1 MKLVLLEQKLNSF
14 AIRSFRDTGDRD
26 YVHAR
31 LAFKTRLVPQFFWSA
46 LHCLEKYLKGTLLIN
61 RVPCKDI
68 SHSVTPLLERMADV
82 GPFTLFVSDG
92 TLALLDRLE
101 GMAEYRY
108 FQVSY
113 FSHDV
118 SIYDLDLA
126 VWEIRRYCQVLDYS
140 RLPEAANLPPLTL
153 ELQRLAG
160 ARDAGQKGTCLSGGW
175 IEDVIAKPKHPA
187 RQALLWNNLFFGPSR
202 RKRIRVPAYEE
213 SGNAPLFLHPE
224 IVDEV
229 RKYIKME
236 KPVADM
242 WREEAARRARETL

>member
-1 MKLVLLEQKLNSF
+1 MKTFLFEQKLNSF
-14 AIRSFRDTGDRD
+14 AVRSFSDTADRD
-26 YVHAR
+26 YVHSR
-31 LAFKTRLVPQFFWSA
+31 LAFRAQLVPQFFWSA

-61 RVPCKDI
+61 RIPCKDV
-68 SHSVTPLLERMADV
+68 SHAATSLLQRMADT
-82 GPFTLFVSDG
+82 GPFSIPVSDR

-113 FSHDV
+113 SHHDV
-118 SIYDLDLA
+118 SVYDLDVA

-140 RLPEAANLPPLTL
+140 RLPDAASLPPLTL
-153 ELQRLAG
+153 ELQRVVA
-160 ARDAGQKGTCLSGGW
+160 ARADGQKGTCLSGW
-175 IEDVIAKPKHPA
+175 LEEVIAKPKHPA
-187 RQALLWNNLFFGPSR
+187 RTALLWNNLFFGPSR

-213 SGNAPLFLHPE
+213 AGNAPLYMHPE

-229 RKYIKME
+229 LKYIKME

-242 WREEAARRARETL
+242 WRKEAARRASGTP